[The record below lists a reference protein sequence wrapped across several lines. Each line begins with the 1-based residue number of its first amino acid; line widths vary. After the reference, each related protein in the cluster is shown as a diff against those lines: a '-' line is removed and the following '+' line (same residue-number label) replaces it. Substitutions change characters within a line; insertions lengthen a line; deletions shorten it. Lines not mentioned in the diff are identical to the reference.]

1 MAVGESWEDYEMD
14 TGRSSWNHRNRGC
27 AAAHSERFER
37 SLMWRVF
44 HRLDA
49 VLERLS
55 WLPSLVLLIA
65 LIIVIVQLADR
76 RPPFKLLHADHAS
89 AHAGEAV
96 VFRADVWR
104 DPSRRC
110 SVTMSRSLFDGA
122 GARWDYPISN
132 FSQDLIARM
141 ERDTPGE
148 MRAAIV
154 VPPGAMPGDSELVSV
169 LSYRCN
175 RVHALAPIEVTT
187 HIPFTIL
194 P

>member
-1 MAVGESWEDYEMD
+1 MVVGESGEDYEMD
-14 TGRSSWNHRNRGC
+14 TGRGGRHNRNRGR
-27 AAAHSERFER
+27 AAAHLERIEG
-37 SLMWRVF
+37 SMMWRVF
-44 HRLDA
+44 RRVDS

-65 LIIVIVQLADR
+65 LIIVIIQVADR
-76 RPPFKLLHADHAS
+76 RPPFKLLHAYPAF

-110 SVTMSRSLFDGA
+110 SVTMSRSVFDGS

-141 ERDTPGE
+141 ESDTPGE

-154 VPPGAMPGDSELVSV
+154 VPPGAAPGDADLVSV